1 MVPLYHGGPLMTDVK
16 QLHREFLR
24 AGSDVIQT
32 VTYNGSQ
39 EKLNKALGND
49 ALTFFFHVE
58 EIEWA
63 IEEAAKT
70 GMVVVATMA
79 ISVKGDGNGI
89 PAGEC
94 AVRMAKAG
102 AQVGE
107 NIRT

>member
-1 MVPLYHGGPLMTDVK
+1 MYIDSNAYMYFF
-16 QLHREFLR
+16 Q
-24 AGSDVIQT
+24 
-32 VTYNGSQ
+32 
-39 EKLNKALGND
+39 
-49 ALTFFFHVE
+49 FFFHVE

-63 IEEAAKT
+63 IEEAVKT

-102 AQVGE
+102 AQVGKQVTHKCSNRYLFE
-107 NIRT
+107 QQLRKRTLYKSQH